1 MLGDGG
7 VSLLVCLSLLSGIVF
22 GLKFNVK
29 LLFLVCLAAI
39 VVGTGSALSGF
50 SGPGHSTLM
59 AALAIVALQVGYFV
73 AVLITAMRLT
83 EEPLGIAQEVGA
95 REPGRDRF
103 GARHS

>member
-39 VVGTGSALSGF
+39 VAGAGSAMSGF
-50 SGPGHSTLM
+50 SSAGQSTLM
-59 AALAIVALQVGYFV
+59 VALAIVALQVGYFV
-73 AVLITAMRLT
+73 SVLITAMRLT
-83 EEPLGIAQEVGA
+83 EEPVGVAQEA
-95 REPGRDRF
+95 RAHDRGRF